1 MKILSIKL
9 PEELIIQLDLLVKR
23 KRYRSRNEALR
34 TLIKKGLESESTTE
48 FLDEN
53 SKNKIANIL
62 NSFKEKNVSFFL
74 TGEKSAEQLV
84 SEERER

>member
-23 KRYRSRNEALR
+23 KKYRSRNEALR
-34 TLIKKGLESESTTE
+34 ILIKKGLESESTTE
-48 FLDEN
+48 FFDKN
-53 SKNKIANIL
+53 SKNKIAKIL
-62 NSFKEKNVSFFL
+62 NSFKERNVSFIL
-74 TGEKSAEQLV
+74 TGDKNAEQLV